1 MLLVVYL
8 ALALA
13 ASLFGNCKH
22 AAVSRRAHKE
32 IGLPVPSI
40 SWSIL
45 SLVSFE
51 RPINADIIGGGI
63 DATRAARAVLLR
75 LAVVAGRIGEG

>member
-40 SWSIL
+40 L

-51 RPINADIIGGGI
+51 RPINADIIWGGI